1 MNLRDKVQ
9 LRIEPALYEWAGQV
23 EHHFPTFFTAE
34 EFKSQG
40 FNVDTSYVPFMSP
53 TDLGK
58 QQNEV
63 VEQLYQRNY
72 GATEAILKASEQN
85 ILIVAHGIS
94 LETCTRR
101 LMEKPE
107 RSWTIMKLVLGKI
120 WLCGMVALEQNASD
134 LKWKFI
140 QPPSGAISTEA
151 NNTFDW
157 KTLI

>member
-1 MNLRDKVQ
+1 MKLK
-9 LRIEPALYEWAGQV
+9 IEPALYEWAGQV
-23 EHHFPTFFTAE
+23 EHHFPTFFTAD
-34 EFKSQG
+34 EFKEQG
-40 FNVDTSYVPFMSP
+40 FNVDTTYVPYMTA
-53 TDLGK
+53 TDLQK

-63 VEQLYQRNY
+63 VEQLYQRNF
-72 GATEAILKASEQN
+72 GATERILKSSEMN

-120 WLCGMVALEQNASD
+120 WLCGMVALTQSSD
-134 LKWKFI
+134 QKWKFI
-140 QPPSGAISTEA
+140 EPPSGAISTEA

-157 KTLI
+157 KTLV